1 MPDHNRG
8 RCHFRHLASRR
19 IHSARDAQ
27 PRMVAPH
34 TELGL
39 IARKPRGTDRSQAV
53 HWDVSTSRRRGTER
67 PTGGDLTP
75 REMTIADVGTKK
87 SRWPGGPWWDGRP
100 SGTPVLRG
108 LDGRLP
114 AEAYSPGG
122 WRSRPFKLPSP
133 SEQEGRYL
141 PDGQGCRREYH
152 LYGAPLPRPANGRQ
166 RLPYTLQVGGELARV
181 RGAPD
186 AIG

>member
-1 MPDHNRG
+1 MGDPATFVT
-8 RCHFRHLASRR
+8 FRPA
-19 IHSARDAQ
+19 
-27 PRMVAPH
+27 
-34 TELGL
+34 G
-39 IARKPRGTDRSQAV
+39 
-53 HWDVSTSRRRGTER
+53 STR
-67 PTGGDLTP
+67 
-75 REMTIADVGTKK
+75 REMLSPVQWPGTPGWVGSPGGRKGPIQLRPCAGGSTIPSREEPNDRLEATSPSRSMALADDGTKEP
-87 SRWPGGPWWDGRP
+87 RWPGGLWWDGRP

-166 RLPYTLQVGGELARV
+166 RLPYTLQVGRELARV